1 MMILATSKSGGTR
14 LKPTCFRPSFWF
26 QPIANLYPESGL
38 SGGPRVHDNASDRRD
53 AM

>member
-1 MMILATSKSGGTR
+1 MILATSKSGGTR
-14 LKPTCFRPSFWF
+14 LKPICRWF

-38 SGGPRVHDNASDRRD
+38 SGGPGVHDNASDRRD